1 MKKEYLVENIEKRKN
16 EENIEKRRNE
26 ENVFNKIIFYITK
39 YFIKY

>member
-1 MKKEYLVENIEKRKN
+1 MKKEYLVENIEKQKN